1 MSKNDFIGFPKVK
14 WLHLAGEVDRSTS
27 YLCQILSGFNAPK
40 ITKIG

>member
-14 WLHLAGEVDRSTS
+14 WLHLAGEVDRS
-27 YLCQILSGFNAPK
+27 QILSGFNAPK